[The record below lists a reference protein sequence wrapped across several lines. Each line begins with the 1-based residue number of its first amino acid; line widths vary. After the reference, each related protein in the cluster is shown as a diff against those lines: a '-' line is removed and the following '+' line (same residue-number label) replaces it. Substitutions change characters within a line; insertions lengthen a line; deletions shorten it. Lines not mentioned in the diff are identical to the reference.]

1 MEIAFFKDERK
12 IYLTFAFA
20 ALYIFA
26 IGFFSFSS
34 LKSSTQSSA
43 WVAHTNKALDA
54 IESILVS
61 AEEIQTGQRGFLL
74 TGQEEFLKPYL
85 RSTSIVTQ
93 QINSL
98 AVLTHDNSFQ
108 ISRIAVL
115 QSLVE
120 KVQQIAKQ
128 TIELKRAGESQQA
141 ISIVAGGVGNRTMSE
156 VRSLIKEMEDAE
168 LQFLRERSANH
179 DETTR
184 RTALFI
190 LLGTLASGFFVG
202 LSVIVFRNYLEREK
216 KLQADLIEAKE
227 GALEASRL
235 KSDFLANMSH
245 EIRTPIN
252 GVIGMTGLILDT
264 PLNAEQRDYAESIH
278 RSAGSLLTVINDIL
292 DFSKVEAGKLEFEKI
307 DFNLRSTMRHTIKA
321 FCFQAEKK
329 GLKLASEVAD
339 DLPSYLR
346 GDPGRL
352 GQVLNNLISNA
363 IKFTPAGEILVRLT
377 RERQTEN
384 AIGLRFE
391 VQDSGLGIPEKAL
404 GRMFQMFSQVD
415 SSTARRF
422 GGTGLGLSISKKLAE
437 LMGGKIGVNSTEG
450 KGSTFWFTA
459 EFGIGQPPLELD
471 SEQEV
476 VTRTIESN
484 AKPKRIL
491 IAEDNIIN
499 QKITL
504 KMLEKMGYRADVV
517 ANGHEVLDALRD
529 IPYDLILMDCQMPE
543 MDGYEATRLIR
554 QSNTLNC
561 KNILILAMTAN
572 AMKEDCERCIQSGMD
587 GYISKPIGAKQL
599 GAIISK
605 WLESLNSTSDKAAS

>member
-1 MEIAFFKDERK
+1 MGIAFLKDERK

-43 WVAHTNKALDA
+43 WVAHTNKVLDE

-61 AEEIQTGQRGFLL
+61 VEEIQTGQRGFLL

-115 QSLVE
+115 RSLVE

-156 VRSLIKEMEDAE
+156 VRRLIKEMEDAE

-321 FCFQAEKK
+321 FCFQAEI
-329 GLKLASEVAD
+329 
-339 DLPSYLR
+339 
-346 GDPGRL
+346 GRAH
-352 GQVLNNLISNA
+352 V
-363 IKFTPAGEILVRLT
+363 
-377 RERQTEN
+377 
-384 AIGLRFE
+384 
-391 VQDSGLGIPEKAL
+391 
-404 GRMFQMFSQVD
+404 
-415 SSTARRF
+415 
-422 GGTGLGLSISKKLAE
+422 
-437 LMGGKIGVNSTEG
+437 
-450 KGSTFWFTA
+450 
-459 EFGIGQPPLELD
+459 
-471 SEQEV
+471 
-476 VTRTIESN
+476 
-484 AKPKRIL
+484 
-491 IAEDNIIN
+491 
-499 QKITL
+499 
-504 KMLEKMGYRADVV
+504 
-517 ANGHEVLDALRD
+517 
-529 IPYDLILMDCQMPE
+529 
-543 MDGYEATRLIR
+543 
-554 QSNTLNC
+554 
-561 KNILILAMTAN
+561 
-572 AMKEDCERCIQSGMD
+572 
-587 GYISKPIGAKQL
+587 
-599 GAIISK
+599 
-605 WLESLNSTSDKAAS
+605 